1 MMGINVEHFDLTGRN
16 ALILSAETPA
26 GHAIAEAYI
35 EAGARVT
42 CLDTVG
48 AGEMGQAVKHAA
60 ADMGGLQILASA
72 PDRFLAKPVTAITP
86 DELAEVMM
94 ANYAAQFYACQAG
107 IELMLERGQGGNI
120 VLVTHVLGER
130 GMPNTSA
137 YAAAHGAVHN
147 LIRALAQELAPQG
160 ISINGIAL
168 GWMAWMHDRL
178 DSADAEADRALRFPI
193 IKRAGVPED
202 VGPIA
207 VWLAG
212 TAVGYVTGQ
221 IFPVDGGLTQHL

>member
-1 MMGINVEHFDLTGRN
+1 MGIGVEHFDLTGRN
-16 ALILSAETPA
+16 ALVLSAETPP
-26 GHAIAEAYI
+26 GRAIAEAYA

-42 CLDTVG
+42 RLDTLN
-48 AGEMGQAVKHAA
+48 AGDVAEAVKRAA

-72 PDRFLAKPVTAITP
+72 ADRFLAKPVTTVTP
-86 DELAEVMM
+86 HELGEVMT
-94 ANYAAQFYACQAG
+94 ANYGAQFYACQAG
-107 IELMLERGQGGNI
+107 IEVMLRQGQGGNI

-130 GMPNTSA
+130 GLPNTSV

-147 LIRALAQELAPQG
+147 LIRALAQEVAPHT

-168 GWMAWMHDRL
+168 GWMEWMRDRL
-178 DSADAEADRALRFPI
+178 DRSDEEANRALRFPI
-193 IKRAGVPED
+193 IKRAGVAAD

-221 IFPVDGGLTQHL
+221 LFPVDGGLTQHL

>member
-1 MMGINVEHFDLTGRN
+1 MGIGVQYFDLSGRN
-16 ALILSAETPA
+16 ALVLSAEEPA
-26 GHAIAEAYI
+26 GHAIAEAYA

-42 CLDTVG
+42 RFGTLK
-48 AGEMGQAVKHAA
+48 AGEVGEAVKRAA
-60 ADMGGLQILASA
+60 TDMGGLQILASA

-86 DELAEVMM
+86 DELTEVFL
-94 ANYAAQFYACQAG
+94 ANYAAQFYACQAA
-107 IELMLERGQGGNI
+107 IEVMLRQGTGGNI

-130 GMPNTSA
+130 GLPNTSA

-147 LIRALAQELAPQG
+147 MIRALAQEIAPQG
-160 ISINGIAL
+160 ISINGVAL
-168 GWMAWMHDRL
+168 GWMDWMHDRL
-178 DSADAEADRALRFPI
+178 DRGDENANRAIRFTI
-193 IKRAGVPED
+193 VKRAGIPHD

-212 TAVGYVTGQ
+212 PGVGYVTGQ

>member
-1 MMGINVEHFDLTGRN
+1 MGITVEHFDLTGRN
-16 ALILSAETPA
+16 ALVLSAETPA
-26 GHAIAEAYI
+26 GHAIAEAYA

-42 CLDTVG
+42 GLNTLSASEV
-48 AGEMGQAVKHAA
+48 GQAVKRAA

-86 DELAEVMM
+86 DEAAEVLM
-94 ANYAAQFYACQAG
+94 ANYAIQFYACQAS
-107 IELMLERGQGGNI
+107 IELMLQHGQGGNI

-130 GMPNTSA
+130 GLPNTSV

-147 LIRALAQELAPQG
+147 LIRALAQEIAPLG

-168 GWMAWMHDRL
+168 GWMEWMHDRL
-178 DSADAEADRALRFPI
+178 DRTDEEANRALRFPI
-193 IKRAGVPED
+193 IKRAGLPED

>member
-1 MMGINVEHFDLTGRN
+1 MMGIHVEHFDLSGRN
-16 ALILSAETPA
+16 ALVLSVETPV
-26 GHAIAEAYI
+26 GQAIAEAYV

-42 CLDTVG
+42 GLNTLP
-48 AGEMGQAVKHAA
+48 AGEVGPAVKRAA

-86 DELAEVMM
+86 DELAEVFM
-94 ANYAAQFYACQAG
+94 ANYTTQFYACQTG
-107 IELMLERGQGGNI
+107 IDVMLQQGIGGNI

-130 GMPNTSA
+130 GLPNTSV

-147 LIRALAQELAPQG
+147 LIRALAQEIAPHG
-160 ISINGIAL
+160 ISINGVAL
-168 GWMAWMHDRL
+168 GWMDWMHDRL
-178 DSADAEADRALRFPI
+178 DRNDQEANRALRFPI

-212 TAVGYVTGQ
+212 SGVGYVTGQ

>member
-1 MMGINVEHFDLTGRN
+1 MGVNVEHFDLSGRS
-16 ALILSAETPA
+16 ALVLSAETPV
-26 GHAIAEAYI
+26 GQSIAEAYA
-35 EAGARVT
+35 EAGASVT
-42 CLDTVG
+42 RLDTLLAREVG
-48 AGEMGQAVKHAA
+48 PAVKRAA

-86 DELAEVMM
+86 DELAEVFM
-94 ANYAAQFYACQAG
+94 ANYATQFYACQAG
-107 IELMLERGQGGNI
+107 IDVMLQQATGGNI

-130 GMPNTSA
+130 GLPNTSA

-147 LIRALAQELAPQG
+147 MIRALAQETASRR
-160 ISINGIAL
+160 ISINGVAL
-168 GWMAWMHDRL
+168 GWMDWMHDRL
-178 DSADAEADRALRFPI
+178 DHTDEEANRALRFPI
-193 IKRAGVPED
+193 VKRGGAPAD

>member
-1 MMGINVEHFDLTGRN
+1 MMGIDVEHFDLTGRK
-16 ALILSAETPA
+16 ALVLSAETPT
-26 GHAIAEAYI
+26 GQAIAEAYA

-42 CLDTVG
+42 GLNTLNASEVS
-48 AGEMGQAVKHAA
+48 QAVKRAA

-72 PDRFLAKPVTAITP
+72 ADRFLAKPVTSITA
-86 DELAEVMM
+86 DEQAEVMM
-94 ANYAAQFYACQAG
+94 ANYATPFYACQAS
-107 IELMLERGQGGNI
+107 IEVMLQQRQGGNI

-130 GMPNTSA
+130 GLPNTSV

-147 LIRALAQELAPQG
+147 LIRALAQEIAPHG

-168 GWMAWMHDRL
+168 GWMEWMGDRL
-178 DSADAEADRALRFPI
+178 DRTDEEADRALRFPI
-193 IKRAGVPED
+193 IKRAGIAAD

-221 IFPVDGGLTQHL
+221 LFPVDGGLTQHL